1 MSAAVRI
8 DRAGPVAVLTLD
20 RPARGNA
27 IDVEM
32 ADAILQAALSVE
44 SDEAVRAVVLTGAGK
59 AFCVGGDVTAFG
71 EADERAPAL
80 VRRLTAALH
89 MAVARLARMEKP
101 LVTAINGAAAGAGF
115 GLSLWGDAALAA
127 RSAKFTTAY
136 GAIGLT
142 PDAGASWLLPR
153 LVGLRQAQR
162 LALMNE
168 RITADQADTIGLV
181 TRAVDDAALMDEALE
196 TAGRLARGP
205 RRAFAATRDLLLQAS
220 ASTLES
226 HLEAEARFI
235 ARAAGSAEG
244 REGVRAFVERREADF
259 TEL

>member
-1 MSAAVRI
+1 MSGAVRI
-8 DRAGPVAVLTLD
+8 DARGPVAILTLD

-27 IDVEM
+27 IDAEM
-32 ADAILQAALSVE
+32 ADAILDAALTVG
-44 SDEAVRAVVLTGAGK
+44 SDDAVRAVVLTGAGK
-59 AFCVGGDVTAFG
+59 VFCVGGDVTAFG
-71 EADERAPAL
+71 EAADRSPAL
-80 VRRLTAALH
+80 VRRLTASLH
-89 MAVARLARMEKP
+89 MAVARLARMDKP

-127 RSAKFTTAY
+127 RSAQFTTAY

-168 RITADQADTIGLV
+168 RITAGQAEAIGLV
-181 TRAVDDAALMDEALE
+181 TRVVEDAALMDEAL
-196 TAGRLARGP
+196 AAADQLARGP
-205 RRAFAATRDLLLQAS
+205 RQAFAATRDLLLQAS

-244 REGVRAFVERREADF
+244 LEGVRAFIERREADF
-259 TEL
+259 AGL